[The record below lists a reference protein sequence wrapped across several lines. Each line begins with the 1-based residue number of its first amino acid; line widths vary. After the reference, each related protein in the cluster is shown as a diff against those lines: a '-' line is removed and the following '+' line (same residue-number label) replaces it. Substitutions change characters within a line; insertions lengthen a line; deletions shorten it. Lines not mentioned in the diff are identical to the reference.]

1 MRNKARA
8 IALTLALLALLL
20 VSPGTAV
27 AAQTDDTGGFVDGGG
42 TSYFVDAVRGSDAA
56 AGTTPLQPWRTLEKV
71 NATTFNPGDRIHL
84 RAGQSWTG
92 QLWPK
97 GSGAAGLPII
107 VDRYGPGAK
116 PAVHGAGEVAEA
128 VRLFNQQHW
137 VIRNLEVTNTRPL
150 TGGPGTNLRDL
161 RGIQVSGDQGGRLDH
176 FRIDGVYV
184 HDVTGEVN
192 WIGGDPAG
200 NAPGVTFKTGWD
212 RSKNTGGI
220 VFRGTVAD
228 QTAPGAAT
236 VLNDIVIENS
246 TIKRTSFAGI
256 IVKQHTG
263 STPGAVPT
271 GWGERAN
278 ASDTRFTPHT
288 NVVIRN
294 NFIQQ
299 DGSDYACNGMYLTD
313 VRGALIERNVVY
325 RAGTSGIE
333 AYYADD
339 VVIQYNEV
347 YETQQKAGG
356 ADSNAIDPDK
366 ATTRVVV
373 QYNFVHHN
381 GDGILICQFSF
392 GDVVVRYNAIAA
404 NTRYQIYL
412 HSDRAANAQIYN
424 NTIYSDRSDH
434 LVYGYGSS
442 LQARYDLR
450 NNVFYS
456 TRAGA
461 SLTTS
466 PTITYG
472 NNLYAGAQ
480 LAIPAS
486 DTRALSGDPLFA
498 GALAGPYG
506 TETTG
511 PQLHRALALQPGS
524 GSPAVGTGLA
534 IAENGGR
541 DYSGT
546 TLYQGLPDV
555 GAFEYRTPRG
565 QVWESVNGFVRNQF
579 GHPVEGASVV
589 VTARGRTYRGST
601 QADGFY
607 RIAQV
612 PFGEAVVVAAKD
624 GYDAGSSAISVRH
637 GNTTRSDL
645 TVVLRNT
652 DGSIG
657 GRVLDERAAPLAGA
671 AVSVLRDGQLVA
683 TVQSGPDGA
692 FAVPAMP
699 MGPGYSVVA
708 TLEGRQTVERT
719 GLTVPPAGV
728 ANAGAFLLPNPVGE
742 DLQVHDFDDRPAGA
756 LPDGSGGWT
765 VSATGNAV
773 DVVEVPSAADHS
785 VRLTRSANAG
795 GTAGTGI
802 SQVLAVPL
810 RGLVTV
816 EARVMRDQPYVS
828 GSNWFGLPYLY
839 NESGVAAISLAFD
852 KGNVI
857 ASEGTSSRTVATYEL
872 GRWYDVRLVVDTVN
886 QRYDLYV
893 DGVLIS
899 NDQQFRTAMPAIG
912 GIAFYANSSNYGS
925 AHVDRV
931 RIAYGL

>member
-1 MRNKARA
+1 MRIKSCG
-8 IALTLALLALLL
+8 IALMLALIALNL
-20 VSPGTAV
+20 VAPTAV
-27 AAQTDDTGGFVDGGG
+27 AVPVTTGL
-42 TSYFVDAVRGSDAA
+42 SYYVDAERGSDEA
-56 AGTTPLQPWRTLEKV
+56 AGTSPTRPWRTLEKV
-71 NATTFNPGDRIHL
+71 NATTFSPGDRILL
-84 RAGQSWTG
+84 RSGRTWTG

-97 GSGAAGLPII
+97 GSGAPGRPIV

-116 PAVHGAGEVAEA
+116 PAVHGRGQVAEA

-137 VIRNLEVTNTRPL
+137 EIRNLEISNANPL

-161 RGIQVSGDQGGRLDH
+161 RGIEVSGDQGGRLDH
-176 FRIDGVYV
+176 FRISGVDV

-228 QTAPGAAT
+228 PAAPGAAT

-246 TIKRTSFAGI
+246 TVKRTSFAGI
-256 IVKQHTG
+256 TIKQHTG
-263 STPGAVPT
+263 STPGSVPT

-278 ASDTRFTPHT
+278 ASDVRFTPHT

-313 VRGALIERNVVY
+313 VRGALVEGNVVY

-339 VVIQYNEV
+339 VVIQHNEV

-366 ATTRVVV
+366 ATTRIVV

-392 GDVVVRYNAIAA
+392 GDVVIRYNTIAS

-442 LQARYDLR
+442 LQARYELR
-450 NNVFYS
+450 NNIFYS

-466 PTITYG
+466 PTIAYS
-472 NNLYAGAQ
+472 NNLYAGAE
-480 LAIPAS
+480 LAIP
-486 DTRALSGDPLFA
+486 DTHPLRGDPLFA
-498 GALAGPYG
+498 GAISGPYG

-511 PQLHRALALQPGS
+511 PQLDRALALRPGS
-524 GSPAVGTGLA
+524 GSAAVGTGLA
-534 IAENGGR
+534 IEGNGGR
-541 DYSGT
+541 DYAGT
-546 TLYQGLPDV
+546 TLYRGLPDV
-555 GAFEYRTPRG
+555 GAFEYRTPV
-565 QVWESVNGFVRNQF
+565 QQPWESVNGFVRNQF
-579 GHPVEGASVV
+579 GHPVEGVSVV
-589 VTARGRTYRGST
+589 LTMRGRTYQATT

-607 RIAQV
+607 RISQV
-612 PFGEAVVVAAKD
+612 PFGSGVVAAAKS
-624 GYDAGSSAISVRH
+624 GYDSAGSTVQIRY
-637 GNTTRSDL
+637 GDTTRRDL

-652 DGSIG
+652 DGSLAG
-657 GRVLDERAAPLAGA
+657 QVLNERAAPLVGA
-671 AVSVLRDGQLVA
+671 TVSVLRDGQIVA
-683 TVQSGPDGA
+683 TAESGADGG
-692 FAVPAMP
+692 FRVPGLP
-699 MGPGYSVVA
+699 MGPGYAVVA
-708 TLEGRQTVERT
+708 RLEGREPVERT
-719 GLTVPPAGV
+719 GLVVPPAGV
-728 ANAGAFLLPNPVGE
+728 GSAGAFLLAGPREV
-742 DLQVHDFDDRPAGA
+742 LQAHEFDDQPVGA
-756 LPDGSGGWT
+756 LPNGAGGWT
-765 VSATGNAV
+765 VNALGNAV
-773 DVVEVPSAADHS
+773 EVVEVPSAADRS
-785 VRLTRSANAG
+785 VRIARSANTG

-802 SQVLAVPL
+802 AQVFAAPL
-810 RGLVTV
+810 RGLVTI

-839 NESGVAAISLAFD
+839 NEAGVAGISLAFD
-852 KGNVI
+852 KGNII
-857 ASEGTSSRTVATYEL
+857 ASEGGSSRTVATYEL

-886 QRYDLYV
+886 QRYDLFI
-893 DGVLIS
+893 DGAQVGD
-899 NDQQFRTAMPAIG
+899 DQQFRTAMPAVA

-925 AHVDRV
+925 AQIDRI
-931 RIAYGL
+931 RLAYGR